1 MLNAMDFNL
10 DRYRETLL
18 RAHDHICP
26 RQVLGLRMGELAAEL
41 FGLPLPQHDK
51 RLLAFVESDGC
62 FVDGVMTAS
71 GCSLGH
77 RTMRLID
84 EGKIAATFVDTVTE
98 RAIRIWPQP
107 SVRQRAAA
115 FFPDKRSRWHAQLEA
130 YQRMPVHELLSAHEV
145 GLRLDLRHLISRNG
159 IRVTCAHC
167 GEEIINEREVIVD
180 GQALCR
186 SCSGVRYYDFLA
198 LSETLVAASKHRGV
212 VARA

>member
-1 MLNAMDFNL
+1 MLNAMDFDL

-41 FGLPLPQHDK
+41 FRLPLPQQDK
-51 RLLAFVESDGC
+51 RMLAFVESDGC
-62 FVDGVMTAS
+62 FADGVVAAS

-77 RTMRLID
+77 RTMRLVD
-84 EGKIAATFVDTVTE
+84 EGKIAVTFVDTVTE

-115 FFPDKRSRWHAQLEA
+115 LIPDKRSRWHAQLEA
-130 YQRMPVHELLSAHEV
+130 YQRMPADELLSAHDV
-145 GLRLDLRHLISRNG
+145 GLSLDLRHLVSRNG
-159 IRVTCAHC
+159 IRATCAHC

-180 GQALCR
+180 GQVLCC
-186 SCSGVRYYDFLA
+186 SCSGARYYQYLA
-198 LSETLVAASKHRGV
+198 PVGMSVSPATVLSIA
-212 VARA
+212 